1 MMTENNNPVVMT
13 LVSAAADACRMVR
26 SVDYYDRRYAK

>member
-1 MMTENNNPVVMT
+1 MMTENNNPVVMAWFQQQQT
-13 LVSAAADACRMVR
+13 PGRMVR

>member
-13 LVSAAADACRMVR
+13 WFHACRMVR
-26 SVDYYDRRYAK
+26 SVDYYGRRYAK